1 MKTGLIKTLEEIAI
15 LREGGK
21 HLARILYAVRDAAVP
36 GITTRT
42 LDALAEKLVR
52 ECGGIPA
59 FLGYTPEGAHTAY
72 PGTLCVSVNDEV
84 VHGIAGD
91 RIFAEGDIASIDL
104 GMEYRGLFTDMAIT
118 VPIGAVDDQAEK
130 LIRTTEGALA
140 AGILAARGG
149 NTIGDI
155 SFAIERYVNER
166 GFVVVEELGGH
177 GVGYSPHEDPH
188 IANYGERG
196 RGMKL
201 RAGMVLALEP
211 IVNEGSRF
219 IKIMPDGYTYVTH
232 DHKRSAHFEHTILI
246 TDGAAEILTAR
257 HGVSE

>member
-1 MKTGLIKTLEEIAI
+1 MIKTPEEIDI

-21 HLARILYAVRDAAVP
+21 HLARILAHVHDAVAP
-36 GITTRT
+36 GVTTRE
-42 LDALAEKLVR
+42 LDALAEKLIR
-52 ECGGIPA
+52 ECGGTPA
-59 FLGYTPEGAHTAY
+59 FLNYTPEGARRAY

-91 RIFAEGDIASIDL
+91 RVLHEGDIVSIDL
-104 GMEYRGLFTDMAIT
+104 GMEYQGLFTDTAVT
-118 VPIGAVDDQAEK
+118 VPVGKADERAEK
-130 LIRTTEGALA
+130 LMRATEGALA
-140 AGILAARGG
+140 VGIEQSRAG

-155 SFAIERYVNER
+155 GDAIERYVHER

-188 IANYGERG
+188 IPNYGERG
-196 RGMKL
+196 SGTKL
-201 RAGMVLALEP
+201 KAGMVLALEP

-219 IKIMPDGYTYVTH
+219 VKVLPDGYTFVTR

-246 TDGAAEILTAR
+246 TDGAAEILTA
-257 HGVSE
+257 